1 MDVVVDLGSGLVVLE
16 GWETVTA
23 LTVLVDGGPLGGP
36 DGSDDTDEIALAAAL
51 AEAGIGRDRATG
63 DALLLPG
70 VLKSLAADAAAAD
83 GYELDA
89 GWDEGFAAMLGY
101 AGTEGWIDDDG
112 AVRAHVEWRDA

>member
-16 GWETVTA
+16 GWDTVTT
-23 LTVLVDGGPLGGP
+23 LSVLVDGGPIGGP
-36 DGSDDTDEIALAAAL
+36 DETDDADEIALAAAL
-51 AEAGIGRDRATG
+51 AETGIGRDRVTG
-63 DALLLPG
+63 DALLPPG
-70 VLKSLAADAAAAD
+70 VLKSLAADAAGAD

-89 GWDEGFAAMLGY
+89 GWVEGFAAMLAY